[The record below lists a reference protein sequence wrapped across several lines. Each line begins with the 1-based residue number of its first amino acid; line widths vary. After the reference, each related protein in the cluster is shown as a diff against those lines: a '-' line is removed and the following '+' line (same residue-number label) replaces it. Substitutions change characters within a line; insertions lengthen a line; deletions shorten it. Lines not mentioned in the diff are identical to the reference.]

1 MNRYH
6 HTPAL
11 RCCGGHSCASGASG
25 APALLHHG
33 SITAQ
38 APICPAPLPW
48 LVQRGRRARG
58 RGGEGAR
65 GHGLGIAEPAGR
77 QTIISF
83 SFCAHFFFLSSGH
96 FPSVSLAGS
105 RPLPLENQGMGHL
118 ITALDRGCPTV
129 RRPAYRRWRVDA
141 PGLCHTST
149 PGWRPSWPA
158 IQAHQDSRLA
168 GLIREADPGPEDRS
182 PSPCPNRQL

>member
-11 RCCGGHSCASGASG
+11 RCCGGHSSATG
-25 APALLHHG
+25 APALRHHG
-33 SITAQ
+33 SN
-38 APICPAPLPW
+38 APSLQRRCPGW
-48 LVQRGRRARG
+48 FS
-58 RGGEGAR
+58 GGEGARRR

-105 RPLPLENQGMGHL
+105 RPLPLENQGMGHW
-118 ITALDRGCPTV
+118 ITALDRGGCPTV
-129 RRPAYRRWRVDA
+129 GRPAYRRWRVDA